1 MKIILHDN
9 FLGLRGT
16 TVALYDYAFFL
27 KKNFNYNC
35 CISYNNTDHK
45 NELSVIKKFKAEFEL
60 LPYNNFS
67 DLDTIVKQEQVDLF
81 YTIKAGDNDGR
92 LPKGVKTA
100 VHAVFPCS
108 IAEKHGDVYAY
119 VSEWLSNHC
128 SNGSLPY
135 VPHMVNLPITDDN
148 YRTALNIPKDAIVF
162 GRYGGLETFDIP
174 FAANVIN
181 NVINTNPNIY
191 FIFCNTYKF
200 IDHPRVIFT
209 NGTASLMNKVMF
221 INTCDAL
228 LHARMRGETF
238 GLTVLEFMSKNKPVI
253 TYSQSEEK
261 NHYSLLGADGL
272 YYKDEDELYSIIMNF
287 SSYNISYPTL
297 NEFLPEKVIQKFNK
311 VFIKN

>member
-1 MKIILHDN
+1 MKILLHDN

-16 TVALYDYAFFL
+16 TIAIYDYAFFL
-27 KKNFNYNC
+27 KREFNYEC
-35 CISYNNTDHK
+35 CISYNSKDQK
-45 NELSVIKKFKAEFEL
+45 NESSVIKKFKTDFEL
-60 LPYNNFS
+60 LPYDTFS
-67 DLDTIVKQEQVDLF
+67 DLDDIVKRENIDLF

-92 LPKGVKTA
+92 LPKNVKTA

-108 IAEKHGDVYAY
+108 VSERHGDVYAY
-119 VSEWLSNHC
+119 VSEWLSDHC

-135 VPHMVNLPITDDN
+135 VPHMVNLPTVDDD
-148 YRTALNIPKDAIVF
+148 YRVALNIPKDAIVF

-174 FAANVIN
+174 FAVNAIN
-181 NVINTNPNIY
+181 NAVNANSNVY

-209 NGTASLMNKVMF
+209 NGTASLANKAMF

-228 LHARMRGETF
+228 LHARLRGETF
-238 GLTVLEFMSKNKPVI
+238 GLTVLEFMSRNKPVI

-272 YYKDEDELYSIIMNF
+272 YYKDENELYSIIMNF
-287 SSYNISYPTL
+287 CPYNISYPTL
-297 NEFLPEKVIQKFNK
+297 GNFLPEKVIHKFNN